1 MIALPPLEAGAPK
14 ETVAEALP
22 AMAVTFVGASA
33 VVIGVTAAEAAEALT
48 LVGAPAV
55 VTGVT
60 GAEGLDG
67 ALVPAAFVAVTVK
80 V

>member
-1 MIALPPLEAGAPK
+1 MALPPLEAGAPK

-33 VVIGVTAAEAAEALT
+33 VVIGVTAAEADEAAE
-48 LVGAPAV
+48 
-55 VTGVT
+55 
-60 GAEGLDG
+60 
-67 ALVPAAFVAVTVK
+67 VPAAFVAVTVK

>member
-1 MIALPPLEAGAPK
+1 MALPPFEAGADHD
-14 ETVAEALP
+14 TVATALP
-22 AMAVTFVGASA
+22 
-33 VVIGVTAAEAAEALT
+33 AEALT

-55 VTGVT
+55 VIGVT